1 MFGYAVANPQKLT
14 EEQRLRYR
22 AVYCGVCRAMGEGRP
37 RRCRFALT
45 YDLALVPLLLASVAE
60 AAETE
65 KQIRCGAH
73 PFRTH
78 AALFNEYTVY
88 AADMNILL
96 AFYHFLD
103 DLKDDG
109 GFAPAAEAALLWD
122 EAQRVKEKYP
132 GVAEAVSSAITALSA
147 AERRDEP
154 DPMVPAG
161 CCGEIL
167 AAVFRDPALPCREAL
182 ADFGRALG
190 EAVYLMDAAVD
201 VKADLKK
208 KRYNPLIRTEPAA
221 RMRLLEFQMAE
232 CMRKYAAL
240 PLTRDRE
247 IVENILLSGI
257 WTKYGQKVRP
267 HTETREK
274 QQNGEEGTA

>member
-37 RRCRFALT
+37 RRCRLALT
-45 YDLALVPLLLASVAE
+45 YDLALVPLLLAGVAGSS
-60 AAETE
+60 ETE

-73 PFRTH
+73 PFRIH
-78 AALFNEYTVY
+78 AALFNEYTAY

-109 GFAPAAEAALLWD
+109 GFTPAAEAALLWD
-122 EAQRVKEKYP
+122 EAQRVKAKYP
-132 GVAEAVSSAITALSA
+132 EVAEAVSSAIAALSA

-161 CCGEIL
+161 YSGEIL
-167 AAVFRDPALPCREAL
+167 AAVFGFPPLPCREAL
-182 ADFGRALG
+182 AEFGRALG

-221 RMRLLEFQMAE
+221 RLRLLEFQMAE

-240 PLTRDRE
+240 PLTRDGG

-257 WTKYGQKVRP
+257 WTKYEQNARP
-267 HTETREK
+267 RKEAK
-274 QQNGEEGTA
+274 KKPNGEEGTA